1 MQILFYD
8 FIIYMIGVLK
18 MTFEERIQKAI
29 SETKGECHYNPK
41 AFIQMVDNY
50 GALEAVKNFWLLN
63 KIYRLGLKNFG
74 NLED

>member
-1 MQILFYD
+1 
-8 FIIYMIGVLK
+8 

-29 SETKGECHYNPK
+29 SETKKECHYNPK

-50 GALEAVKNFWLLN
+50 GALEAVN

-74 NLED
+74 SLED